1 MLLKVTYRSFIHPS
15 DFIMSSAE
23 HLFVYGTLRDE
34 INHPMS
40 DLLQKYVLEVQS
52 ASFCGKLYDT
62 GSFPAAVTSEDESD
76 AVIGD
81 LYTIK
86 DPQSVFRH
94 LDSYEGYN
102 PHNPRSLFLRKKVS
116 VDLQDNNQVSSWI
129 YLYNRSTDNLP
140 LIPGGDYLSY
150 LKNKRQSSS

>member
-1 MLLKVTYRSFIHPS
+1 MN
-15 DFIMSSAE
+15 SANSTE

-34 INHPMS
+34 IDHPMS
-40 DLLQKYVLEVQS
+40 DLLQKYVLEVRI

-62 GSFPAAVTSEDESD
+62 GSFPAAVTSDDESD
-76 AVIGD
+76 AVFGD

-94 LDSYEGYN
+94 LDSYEEYS
-102 PHNPRSLFLRKKVS
+102 PQNPRSLFLRKKVS
-116 VDLQDNNQVSSWI
+116 VDLPDKNQVSSWI
-129 YLYNRSTDNLP
+129 YLYNRPTDNLQ
-140 LIPGGDYLSY
+140 LIPDGDYLSY